1 MATYKGLQSSRAR
14 SSTQPWGNAWT
25 DSNKVTLSAALA
37 TTDVIVLLDV
47 PAGVRLETFR
57 FYNEDMDTGAT
68 AVTDIGYRTKLPD
81 GTMTDL
87 DYIANDITT
96 LRAATTTW
104 QELLFE
110 PVLFTE
116 PVEIVLIASVAPA
129 GQTGS
134 KSIWAQATGSMVGIP

>member
-57 FYNEDMDTGAT
+57 FYNEDMDTGT
-68 AVTDIGYRTKLPD
+68 SVVYDIGYRTKLPD

-87 DYIANDITT
+87 DYIASDATA
-96 LRAATTTW
+96 LRAATTSW

-129 GQTGS
+129 GQSGS

>member
-1 MATYKGLQSSRAR
+1 MTTYKGLQSSRAR
-14 SSTQPWGNAWT
+14 SSTQPWGNTWT

-37 TTDVIVLLDV
+37 TTDAIVLLDV

-57 FYNEDMDTGAT
+57 FYNEDMDTGT
-68 AVTDIGYRTKLPD
+68 SVVYDIGYRTKLPD

-87 DYIANDITT
+87 DYIANDATA
-96 LRAATTTW
+96 LRAATTSW

-129 GQTGS
+129 GQSGS
-134 KSIWAQATGSMVGIP
+134 KSIWAQATGTMVGIP

>member
-1 MATYKGLQSSRAR
+1 MTTYKGLQSSRAR
-14 SSTQPWGNAWT
+14 SSTQPWGNAWA

-37 TTDVIVLLDV
+37 TTDAIVLLDV

-57 FYNEDMDTGAT
+57 FYNEDMDTGT
-68 AVTDIGYRTKLPD
+68 SVVYDIGYRTKLPD

-87 DYIANDITT
+87 DYIANDATA

-129 GQTGS
+129 GQSGS
-134 KSIWAQATGSMVGIP
+134 KSIWAQATGTMVGIP